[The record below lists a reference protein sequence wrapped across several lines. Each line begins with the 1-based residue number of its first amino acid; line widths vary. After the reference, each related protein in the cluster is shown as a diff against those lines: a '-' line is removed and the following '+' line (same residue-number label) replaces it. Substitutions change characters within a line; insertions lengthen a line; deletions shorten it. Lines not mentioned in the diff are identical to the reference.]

1 VTLDANE
8 MVFGQG
14 GRDAVVGRMRRL
26 AQSHDGWV
34 NISPVLPDGVEQPRP
49 SVLRYL
55 GMRGPDPLL
64 ATWMPGEATTD
75 GGFGPTTVG
84 LQHAAA
90 RRVVKGLA
98 EAGLP
103 VPAGWRVTQ
112 DHPSRGVVATVPADA
127 DPEEAVAWLLDA
139 AERVTS
145 LPLTGRWT
153 ATFYRRA

>member
-1 VTLDANE
+1 MTLDADE
-8 MVFGQG
+8 VVFGQG
-14 GRDAVVGRMRRL
+14 GRGAVVDRMRRL
-26 AQSHDGWV
+26 AETHDGWV
-34 NISPVLPDGVEQPRP
+34 NLSPVLPDGVEQPRP

-64 ATWMPGEATTD
+64 ATWMPGEATKD

-84 LQHAAA
+84 LQHAAG
-90 RRVVKGLA
+90 RRVVDALA
-98 EAGLP
+98 VAGLP
-103 VPAGWRVTQ
+103 VPGGWRVIQ
-112 DHPSRGVVATVPADA
+112 DHPGRGVVATVPAGD

-153 ATFYRRA
+153 ATFYSRA